1 MVSPGRGVKINYIS
15 YWCDGMDD
23 PKIQGQQIP
32 VRFDPFDLG
41 TAYAFITGQWVQ
53 CHSDYYRIFQGRSQ
67 KELLVASKELRAQNR
82 ERGSRFQLTASK
94 LAQAFQSINLQE
106 SVLLQ
111 RLRTRESQAVRSRT
125 PPAEEGEH
133 QVSGDVLKTV
143 QSLGFGEPV
152 GVGGQ
157 VFERF

>member
-1 MVSPGRGVKINYIS
+1 
-15 YWCDGMDD
+15 
-23 PKIQGQQIP
+23 
-32 VRFDPFDLG
+32 
-41 TAYAFITGQWVQ
+41 
-53 CHSDYYRIFQGRSQ
+53 
-67 KELLVASKELRAQNR
+67 LRAQNR
-82 ERGSRFQLTASK
+82 ERGPRFQLTASK

-125 PPAEEGEH
+125 LPAEEGEH
-133 QVSGDVLKTV
+133 QVSGDVPKTV